1 MKNIDEE
8 LPKNKELYKKFG
20 NYYVKATS
28 LEGKK
33 DLLDKLLTETEIENN
48 KLKKINLE
56 KRKFKNILF

>member
-8 LPKNKELYKKFG
+8 LPKNKELYKQFG

-33 DLLDKLLTETEIENN
+33 DLLEKFQKETEIEKN
-48 KLKKINLE
+48 KFKKINLE
-56 KRKFKNILF
+56 KRKI

>member
-8 LPKNKELYKKFG
+8 LPKNKELYKQFG

-33 DLLDKLLTETEIENN
+33 DLLEKFQKETEIEKN
-48 KLKKINLE
+48 KLNKINLE
-56 KRKFKNILF
+56 KRKI